1 MWQDFDHLREECG
14 VFGVWS
20 PGGDASRHVYFGLK
34 ALQHRGQESAGIA
47 AADEDSILMRKGL
60 GLVDQVISQGDVAA
74 LRGRAAIGHV
84 RYATSGA
91 RDWDCAQPHLS
102 SFGDTTIALA
112 HNGTFV
118 NADELRDELMRQG
131 ARFRSDSDSEAAA
144 LLIGLKA
151 ERLHGVRRAIRHMMA
166 RLEGGYAIVLLC
178 EDVLYAFRDPH
189 GIRPLVIGRL
199 GKPDDGAWAVSSETC
214 ALDAIGAHFVREV
227 YPGEIV
233 RISDEELSNEWGAP
247 ALAEARCIF
256 EHVYF
261 SRPDSVEC
269 GGTMYGMRFSMGR
282 NLAREAPVEADLVIG
297 VPDSGLPPAEGYAA
311 ELGIRYGEGFI
322 KNRYVA
328 RTFIEPTQGMRELGV
343 RMKLNAL
350 RDSVRNKRIV
360 MVDDSIVRGTTM
372 RQLVRMQ
379 RDAGAREVHVRIMCP
394 EVRWP
399 CFYGIDTDT
408 QDQLISARYSPEEIR
423 SFIGADSLAFLSLP
437 GLLRCVP
444 AGGYCTACY
453 TGHYPVRVPPRQC
466 EGHFLEGSH
475 PRFPET

>member
-1 MWQDFDHLREECG
+1 MREDCDHLHEECG

-20 PGGDASRHVYFGLK
+20 SGQDATRLVYFGLK

-47 AADEDSILMRKGL
+47 AADGDSIMMRKGL
-60 GLVDQVISQGDVAA
+60 GLVDQVISQGDVASLA
-74 LRGRAAIGHV
+74 GKAAIGHV

-91 RDWDCAQPHLS
+91 RDWQCAQPHLS
-102 SFGDTTIALA
+102 NFGDATIALA
-112 HNGTFV
+112 HNGTLV
-118 NADELRDELMRQG
+118 NADDVREDLVRQG
-131 ARFRSDSDSEAAA
+131 VRFRSDSDSEAAA
-144 LLIGLKA
+144 SLIGLRA
-151 ERLHGVRRAIRHMMA
+151 GDLHSVREAIRYMM
-166 RLEGGYAIVLLC
+166 RNLEGGYAIVLLC
-178 EDVLYAFRDPH
+178 EDALYAFRDPH
-189 GIRPLVIGRL
+189 GIRPLVLGSL
-199 GKPDDGAWAVSSETC
+199 GKPEDGAWVVSSETC
-214 ALDAIGAHFVREV
+214 ALDAIGADFVREV

-233 RISDEELSNEWGAP
+233 CVSSEGPSSEQGVP

-282 NLAREAPVEADLVIG
+282 NLAREAPVETDLVIG

>member
-1 MWQDFDHLREECG
+1 MRRGCDHLREECG

-20 PGGDASRHVYFGLK
+20 PGQDASRLVYFGLK

-47 AADEDSILMRKGL
+47 AADGGVILTRKGL
-60 GLVDQVISQGDVAA
+60 GLVDQAISQGDVAA

-91 RDWDCAQPHLS
+91 RDWECAQPHLS
-102 SFGDTTIALA
+102 SFGDAIIALA
-112 HNGTFV
+112 HNGTLV
-118 NADELRDELMRQG
+118 NADEVRDRLVRQG
-131 ARFRSDSDSEAAA
+131 VSFRSDSDSETAVS
-144 LLIGLKA
+144 LIGLKA
-151 ERLHGVRRAIRHMMA
+151 AHHHSMCEGIRHMMA
-166 RLEGGYAIVLLC
+166 HLEGGYAIVLLC
-178 EDVLYAFRDPH
+178 EDALYAFRDPH
-189 GIRPLVIGRL
+189 GIRPLVL
-199 GKPDDGAWAVSSETC
+199 GSLVRPEDNAWVVSSETC
-214 ALDAIGAHFVREV
+214 ALDAIGARFVREV
-227 YPGEIV
+227 RPGEIV
-233 RISDEELSNEWGAP
+233 RISDEGLSSEQGTP
-247 ALAEARCIF
+247 ALTEARCVF

-261 SRPDSVEC
+261 SRPDSMER
-269 GGTMYGMRFSMGR
+269 GSTIYGMRFLMGR
-282 NLAREAPVEADLVIG
+282 RLAREAPVDADLVIG
-297 VPDSGLPPAEGYAA
+297 VPDSGLPPAEGYAS

-343 RMKLNAL
+343 SMKLNVL
-350 RDSVRNKRIV
+350 HDSVRGKRIV

-408 QDQLISARYSPEEIR
+408 QDQLISARYSFEEIR
-423 SFIGADSLAFLSLP
+423 SIIGADSLAFLSLP
-437 GLLRCVP
+437 GHLQCVP

-453 TGHYPVRVPPRQC
+453 TGHYPVQIPQRQC
-466 EGHFLEGSH
+466 EGHFLEGSR
-475 PRFPET
+475 PIFQEA